1 MFQEDIMENIYID
14 PTRYT
19 SRPETADGRLPREIR
34 TYELL
39 DQLNIP
45 YERLDHEAVF
55 TIEGCKAVEKL
66 LDIAIC
72 KNLFLCNAQKTA
84 FYLLLMPGEKKFKT
98 AVLSKEIGSSRLS
111 FADAEHM
118 EEFLDISPGSVSI
131 LGLMNDKDNRV
142 RLLIDE
148 DVIAGHEYIGCHPC
162 VNTSS
167 LKLKTSDI
175 LEKFLPW
182 VNHPYTLVHLP

>member
-1 MFQEDIMENIYID
+1 MENIYID
-14 PTRYT
+14 PTHYT
-19 SRPETADGRLPREIR
+19 SRPETTHGRLPREIR
-34 TYELL
+34 TYDLL
-39 DQLNIP
+39 DQLTIP

-55 TIEGCKAVEKL
+55 TIEGCHAIENL
-66 LDIAIC
+66 LGIAIC

-84 FYLLLMPGEKKFKT
+84 FYLLLMPGGKKFRT

-111 FADAEHM
+111 FADAKHM
-118 EEFLDISPGSVSI
+118 EEFLDITPGSVSI
-131 LGLMNDKDNRV
+131 LGLMNDKGNRV

-148 DVIAGHEYIGCHPC
+148 EVLADHEYIGCHPC

-167 LKLKTSDI
+167 LKIKTSDI